1 MAVHTSV
8 AVQLSFSL
16 PQNGRLRLPVTSTSV
31 QENDRRTGVGHRTTN
46 PAISAIPPP
55 HPPPHL
61 HHHRHQSSAC
71 ISTVHAHT
79 TDLPYPPRLAAHTCA
94 PTMLLNTATLAFT
107 SLFLLPASAQAPGAA
122 AGQAQANAAAAA
134 AAAQGAGQNP
144 AALAAASAV
153 SVASVASVQQAAD
166 AAAAAQAAATTAAA
180 APVDTAAAV
189 ADPAVPVST
198 AAAAAAAAAQ
208 ATGSVAGTWP
218 GDIVGTWSTKSKQT
232 LTGPGFYDPID
243 ERLIEPSKPG
253 ISYSFTADGW
263 YEEAY
268 YRAIANP
275 TNPKCPSG
283 IMQWQHGNWV
293 MNGTGSLILTPIAVD
308 GRQLLSSPCDYDDG
322 IYTRYNTSEV
332 FEVRFSPPIPN
343 YASAHIH
350 EKKHKS
356 KRQDTNTKT
365 ALFRLHRPLPQRR
378 APRPLPIRR
387 QPHAPHVHR
396 LHVPGNAP
404 DLHPQPHDRHRRL
417 HRRRHI

>member
-1 MAVHTSV
+1 
-8 AVQLSFSL
+8 
-16 PQNGRLRLPVTSTSV
+16 
-31 QENDRRTGVGHRTTN
+31 
-46 PAISAIPPP
+46 
-55 HPPPHL
+55 
-61 HHHRHQSSAC
+61 
-71 ISTVHAHT
+71 
-79 TDLPYPPRLAAHTCA
+79 
-94 PTMLLNTATLAFT
+94 MLLNTATLAFT

-332 FEVRFSPPIPN
+332 FERYSVYTDPYHNVARLDLFQFDGSPMHPMYIAYTSPEMLPTSTLNPTTGTAASTAAATSNSKLRKRSLRGHDGAPIIRPQ
-343 YASAHIH
+343 AFDIGLSGKEGSVGSVQVVQRI
-350 EKKHKS
+350 
-356 KRQDTNTKT
+356 NTD
-365 ALFRLHRPLPQRR
+365 RLWWFGLGMMGFGGLLYLGPRR
-378 APRPLPIRR
+378 MGIQL
-387 QPHAPHVHR
+387 
-396 LHVPGNAP
+396 
-404 DLHPQPHDRHRRL
+404 
-417 HRRRHI
+417 